1 MPEKDFLAWAER
13 HARRHSLWFM
23 KRLSAHD
30 TQAAGSRAGVLMPRE
45 VMFKTFPALRRPEM
59 ENPEVLFDL
68 HIDSHPHSKKVRAVW
83 RNSALR
89 GGRRNEVRVTRLG
102 GKASAL
108 LDQDNTGALAIFAFL
123 PERDGDA
130 GRCRAWIFRSAAE
143 ENLAESSLGPLE
155 PGRHAVWS
163 PCHEDPFRHQIPDRF
178 LDSAAETE
186 QGAGCA

>member
-13 HARRHSLWFM
+13 HARRRSLWFM
-23 KRLSAHD
+23 KRLSARD

-45 VMFKTFPALRRPEM
+45 VMFKTFPALHRPNA
-59 ENPEVLFDL
+59 ENPDVRFDL
-68 HIDSHPHSKKVRAVW
+68 QIDSHPYRKEVRAVW
-83 RNSALR
+83 RNSGLR

-123 PERDGDA
+123 PEREEDA

-143 ENLAESSLGPLE
+143 EDLAESSLGPLE

-163 PCHEDPFRHQIPDRF
+163 PCREDPFRHQIPDRF
-178 LDSAAETE
+178 LDSGVAAER
-186 QGAGCA
+186 